1 MNPVIFSLSIVVVI
15 ILAFVVYFYR
25 VTNDLIISF
34 ICLIFASFLLFV
46 FTIVFAS
53 FAHREDGASN
63 VKTEKIEVS
72 AITLGENYKDNYI
85 FTSPTTS
92 DGKQVTTVVSK
103 KDGNTISFINKE
115 TGELETFNASIANII
130 VGDKES
136 VVVTYSELT
145 EESNW
150 YFMLG
155 KDRNVINYT
164 VTIKEEE

>member
-25 VTNDLIISF
+25 LTNDLIISF

-53 FAHREDGASN
+53 FAHREDGTSN
-63 VKTEKIEVS
+63 VKTENIEVS
-72 AITLGENYKDNYI
+72 AVTLGENYKENYI
-85 FTSPTTS
+85 FTSP
-92 DGKQVTTVVSK
+92 TTVVSK

-115 TGELETFNASIANII
+115 TGELETFSASIANIT
-130 VGDKES
+130 VGDEES
-136 VVVTYSELT
+136 VIVTYGELT

-164 VTIKEEE
+164 VTIKEED

>member
-15 ILAFVVYFYR
+15 ILAIVIYCYR
-25 VTNDLIISF
+25 ITDDLIISF
-34 ICLIFASFLLFV
+34 MLFIFVSFISFM
-46 FTIVFAS
+46 FTCVFAS
-53 FAHREDGASN
+53 SAHSGGEVSN
-63 VKTEKIEVS
+63 IKTETIEVS

-85 FTSPTTS
+85 FTSPTAS
-92 DGKQVTTVVSK
+92 DGKEVTTVVSK

-115 TGELETFNASIANII
+115 TGELETFSASIANII

-136 VVVTYSELT
+136 AIVTYSELT

-155 KDRNVINYT
+155 KDKKVINYT